1 MKKTFAILALM
12 LCSIAVCRAGNPRK
26 VVFGTEWGYS
36 PTLYRDYKYV
46 YNDEYGTTV
55 PEMGAG
61 FHYDGDL
68 FFLARAGVRMG
79 KYSELSLQSGLMGI
93 AERRKCVPILLRYSY
108 AFEGMERDGAI
119 LYADGGI
126 GLPLSRPNNIP
137 AFIGRIGSGYRL
149 LLARGTSLD
158 FTAGVRAY
166 VDHPCDKASVRKNES
181 FNLGASL
188 GISLNF

>member
-1 MKKTFAILALM
+1 MKKTFAILALL
-12 LCSIAVCRAGNPRK
+12 LCSIAICRAGNPRK

-36 PTLYRDYKYV
+36 PTLFSSHKYV
-46 YNDEYGTTV
+46 YKDNYGTTV
-55 PEMGAG
+55 SDTDAG
-61 FHYDGDL
+61 FHYDGDV
-68 FFLARAGVRMG
+68 FFLARAGIRLG
-79 KYSELSLQSGLMGI
+79 NRSELLMQSGLMGI
-93 AERRKCVPILLRYSY
+93 VDRRKCIPVLLRYSY

-166 VDHPCDKASVRKNES
+166 VDHPCDKSSVRKNES

-188 GISLNF
+188 GVSLNF